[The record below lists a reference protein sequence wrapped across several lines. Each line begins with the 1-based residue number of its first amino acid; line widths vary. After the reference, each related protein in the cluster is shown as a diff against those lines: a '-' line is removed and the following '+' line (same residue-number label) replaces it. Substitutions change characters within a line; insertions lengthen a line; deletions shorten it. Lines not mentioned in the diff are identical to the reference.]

1 MNLSDTLK
9 ISASGM
15 AAQSTRLRVIAENL
29 ANADTTGATPG
40 AKPYQRQTVTF
51 GEQVDQASGVPLVT
65 VTGVRPDT
73 SAFPLRYDPANP
85 AANAQG
91 YVRMPNVNMFAEM
104 TDMRQAQRSYDAN
117 LEVMQIARGMLT
129 RAIGILK

>member
-1 MNLSDTLK
+1 MNLGDTLK

-29 ANADTTGATPG
+29 ANSSTTGGSPG
-40 AKPYQRQTVTF
+40 ANPYQRQTVTF
-51 GEQVDQASGVPLVT
+51 GDRIDRATGAPLVE
-65 VTGVRPDT
+65 VSAIAPDT
-73 SAFPLRYDPANP
+73 SAFPLRYDPSNP

-91 YVRMPNVNMFAEM
+91 YVKMPNVNSFTEM
-104 TDMRQAQRSYDAN
+104 MDMREAQRSYDAN
-117 LEVMQIARGMLT
+117 LEVMQVARAMLT